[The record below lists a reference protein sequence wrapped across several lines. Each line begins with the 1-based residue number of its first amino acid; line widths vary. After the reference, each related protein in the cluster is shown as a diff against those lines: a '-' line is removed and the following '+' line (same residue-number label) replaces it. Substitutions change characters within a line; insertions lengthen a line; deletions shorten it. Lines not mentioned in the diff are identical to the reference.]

1 MSDDSA
7 QGDVPDALVY
17 TPSPLILWL
26 RKYIWWIGGGLGLLM
41 ITLIRPFMIHRA
53 PPPPVISQIPEFEM
67 LDQDGEGF
75 GLDDMDGQVWIVG
88 FIFTRCPSQ
97 CPAIT
102 SAMVNFQSQL
112 SRARI
117 DDEVSLL
124 SITVDPTFD
133 SPEVLKDYAANVGA
147 DESNWRFVTAGEDED
162 GMENVVVGGFKVA
175 VGEME
180 EDPKG
185 ALDIAHS
192 SKLALVD
199 RFGGVRG
206 MYSIDSEGLN
216 ELFHR
221 TLAVIRVRE
230 KG

>member
-1 MSDDSA
+1 MANDGA
-7 QGDVPDALVY
+7 EGEVPDALVY
-17 TPSPLILWL
+17 RPSPLILFL
-26 RKYIWWIGGGLGLLM
+26 RKYIWWIGGALGLIM
-41 ITLIRPFMIHRA
+41 ITAIRPFMIHRS
-53 PPPPVISQIPEFEM
+53 PPPPVISQIPDFAM
-67 LDQDGEGF
+67 LDQDGETF
-75 GLDDMDGQVWIVG
+75 GSEDMDGQVWIVG

-97 CPAIT
+97 CPAI
-102 SAMVNFQSQL
+102 SKAMVDFQSQL

-124 SITVDPTFD
+124 SISVDPTYD
-133 SPEVLKDYAANVGA
+133 SPEVLKGYAQSLGA
-147 DESNWRFVTAGEDED
+147 DEANWRFVTAGEDED
-162 GMENVVVGGFKVA
+162 GMENLVVGGFKVA
-175 VGEME
+175 VGEMQD
-180 EDPKG
+180 DPKG
-185 ALDIAHS
+185 AMDIAHS